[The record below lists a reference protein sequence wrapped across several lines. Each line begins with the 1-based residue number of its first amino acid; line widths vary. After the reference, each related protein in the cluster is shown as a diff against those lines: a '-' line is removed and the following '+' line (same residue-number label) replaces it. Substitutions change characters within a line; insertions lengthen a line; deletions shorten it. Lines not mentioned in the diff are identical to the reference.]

1 MIQNIT
7 KVVACAVAMLAA
19 VAARAAEIA
28 PAPPY
33 NDPLYMPLLAHP
45 APHDASILDGAGRKH
60 SAYEV
65 YLTNF
70 GNAPITIKELRVTGK
85 LGAKKL
91 FSEYA
96 TGKKLAS
103 MYSAIVGVH
112 RTAPQEPVLP
122 PGASGTLFLF
132 PDFVPDR
139 PVPDSFATA
148 LSIQGG
154 GGHVGSGTIDVAS
167 VPVSKDPPLV
177 IQPPV
182 RGDHWMAVNGPSG
195 TSLHRRA
202 ILVVYGKP
210 YIGQRYAID
219 WVQVDEHGATHHGDK
234 SDNRSYYCYDQPVH
248 AVADGKIVEVKDG
261 VPLNV
266 AVSGKLAAPITWD
279 TLPGNHIVEDLGGG
293 HFAAYAHLIA
303 GSIKVK
309 QGDEVHAGDVIAH
322 LGNTGNS
329 SEPHLHFQLCDA
341 PSFIKSEG
349 LPFAIDKF
357 TRVDYKTEKLTGG
370 REKLVIG
377 ATHEITKQEPMENEL
392 DNFAAP

>member
-1 MIQNIT
+1 MSKI
-7 KVVACAVAMLAA
+7 VACLVALIAA
-19 VAARAAEIA
+19 VAGLAAEIE
-28 PAPPY
+28 PLPPY

-45 APHDASILDGAGRKH
+45 TPHAATILDGGGRRY

-70 GNAPITIKELRVTGK
+70 GNTPITIKEVRVTGE
-85 LGAKKL
+85 LGGKEL

-96 TGKKLAS
+96 TGEKLAS
-103 MYSAIVGVH
+103 MYSTIVGAH
-112 RTAPQEPVLP
+112 RMAPQDPVLP

-132 PDFVPDR
+132 PDFIPDRGVPDN
-139 PVPDSFATA
+139 FATSV
-148 LSIQGG
+148 SIQGG

-167 VPVSKDPPLV
+167 MPVSNDWPLV
-177 IQPPV
+177 IQSPV
-182 RGDHWMAVNGPSG
+182 RGDHWLALNGPSN
-195 TSLHRRA
+195 TSIHRRA
-202 ILVVYGKP
+202 ILVVYGQP
-210 YIGQRYAID
+210 YVGQRYAID

-234 SDNRSYYCYDQPVH
+234 SENRNYYCYNQPIH
-248 AVADGKIVEVKDG
+248 AVAAGKIVEVHDG

-266 AVSGKLAAPITWD
+266 PNSGKLATQITWD
-279 TLPGNHIVEDLGGG
+279 SLPGNHIIEDLGGG
-293 HFAAYAHLIA
+293 HFAAYAHLVP

-309 QGDEVHAGDVIAH
+309 QGDRVHAGEVIAH

-349 LPFAIDKF
+349 LPFAIAKF

-370 REKLVIG
+370 QDTLVFG
-377 ATHEITKQEPMENEL
+377 ATHEITKQEPMDNEL
-392 DNFAAP
+392 DNFAR

>member
-1 MIQNIT
+1 MHRKSIVLLI
-7 KVVACAVAMLAA
+7 AAIAGAMALGATGSS
-19 VAARAAEIA
+19 

-33 NDPLYMPLLAHP
+33 NDPLYLPLLAHP
-45 APHDASILDGAGRKH
+45 APHEASILDGGGRKY

-70 GNAPITIKELRVTGK
+70 GNQPITINEVRVTGELAGK
-85 LGAKKL
+85 EL
-91 FSEYA
+91 FSEHA
-96 TGKKLAS
+96 TGPKLAA
-103 MYSAIVGVH
+103 MYSAIEGVH
-112 RTAPQEPVLP
+112 RTAPQEPLLP

-132 PDFVPDR
+132 LDFVPDC
-139 PVPDSFATA
+139 PAPDDFATA
-148 LSIQGG
+148 ISIQGG

-167 VPVSKDPPLV
+167 VPVSKAPPLV
-177 IQPPV
+177 IQSPV
-182 RGDHWMAVNGPSG
+182 RGDHWLALNGPSN

-202 ILVVYGKP
+202 ILVVYGQP

-219 WVQVDEHGATHHGDK
+219 WVQVDERGATNQGDK
-234 SDNRSYYCYDQPVH
+234 SDNRSYYCFDQPVH
-248 AVADGKIVEVKDG
+248 AVADGKIVEVQDG

-266 AVSGKLAAPITWD
+266 PNSGKLAAQITWD
-279 TLPGNHIVEDLGGG
+279 TLPGNHIVEDLGSG
-293 HFAAYAHLIA
+293 HFAAYAHLIP
-303 GSIKVK
+303 GSIRVK

-329 SEPHLHFQLCDA
+329 SEPHLHFQICDA

-357 TRVDYKTEKLTGG
+357 TRVDYQTEKSGG
-370 REKLVIG
+370 GQQKLVIG